1 MLEVKVEKCAGID
14 VGKKFLAV
22 CVLIGL
28 ANRKPVG
35 EVRRFGTSV
44 RELERLRAWLME
56 SGCREAVMESTGSYW
71 KPVFNILEGSLKI
84 ILANPEQVKALRGK
98 KTDPNDSRWLASLLR
113 HGLVQASFIP
123 PRDIRDLRDLTRR
136 RRTLLSDGA
145 SERNRIQKILEDAN
159 VKIGD
164 VLSDVFGLSGQTILE
179 ALLEN
184 KRSATEIAELAHWRL
199 APKIPQIVEALEGH
213 RMREHHRFLIRQSL
227 AHMHY
232 IEKMISELDVEIGKL
247 LRPYQ
252 KQIEL
257 ACTVPGIGPTAAA
270 SILAETGMDMSGDG
284 PFPDCHHLASW
295 AAICPGN
302 NESAGV
308 RKSGRTRRGNR
319 WLRATMQQTAWAGV
333 AKKNSAFQLRYQK
346 LKPRRGP
353 QRAITA
359 VAHAQLIA
367 IYWTLRHGIPY
378 QDQIRQ
384 SEDERRER
392 QIRHHLQQLTKLG
405 HQIEEG
411 V

>member
-1 MLEVKVEKCAGID
+1 MRVLKIATKRNGRLFNGGTTPKVKWSGRRVNEPPIGAIKPVRQIEDEGVGLSSKGGAMLEVKVEKCAGID

-44 RELERLRAWLME
+44 KELERLRAWLLE
-56 SGCREAVMESTGSYW
+56 SGCTEAVMESTGSYW

-98 KTDPNDSRWLASLLR
+98 KTD
-113 HGLVQASFIP
+113 
-123 PRDIRDLRDLTRR
+123 
-136 RRTLLSDGA
+136 
-145 SERNRIQKILEDAN
+145 
-159 VKIGD
+159 
-164 VLSDVFGLSGQTILE
+164 VFGVSGQAMLE

-184 KRSATEIAELAHWRL
+184 KRSATGIAELAHWRL
-199 APKIPQIVEALEGH
+199 APKIPRIIEALEGH
-213 RMREHHRFLIRQSL
+213 RMRDPHRLLIRQSL
-227 AHMHY
+227 DHMQY
-232 IEKMISELDVEIGKL
+232 IEKMISELDAAIAER

-270 SILAETGMDMSGDG
+270 SILAETGMDMSPEG

-295 AAICPGN
+295 SAICPGN

-333 AKKNSAFQLRYQK
+333 AKKNSSFQLRYQK
-346 LKPRRGP
+346 LKSRRGP
-353 QRAITA
+353 QRAVTA
-359 VAHAQLIA
+359 VAPAQRIA
-367 IYWTLRHGIPY
+367 IYWTLRNGIPY
-378 QDQIRQ
+378 QEQIRH
-384 SEDERRER
+384 SEEDRRKG
-392 QIRHHLQQLTKLG
+392 QIRHHLRQLTKLG
-405 HQIEEG
+405 HQIEG
-411 V
+411 I